1 MSKKKKIEGAG
12 EVLPEAKKIK
22 LEGKA
27 GAGATRPSNPV
38 TPPLGLGVRVRDVV
52 TGTVGVATTKS
63 RNMAGTVRYGVQA
76 PAVGGMPPEP
86 LLYDNLQLEALEKA
100 CDIVE
105 PNYGLL
111 KVELGQKAQDVV
123 SGFTGVV
130 VELIEFMNGC
140 IYVSLQPPVDPKKPN
155 IFPDSTGFPCA
166 RIIPVEGQ
174 KKVKVAKTAKE
185 KGGPIVRAT
194 RVAS

>member
-1 MSKKKKIEGAG
+1 MTKKKKTDGAG

-27 GAGATRPSNPV
+27 GAGATHPV
-38 TPPLGLGVRVRDVV
+38 SPPPPLGLGVRVRDLLTGVV
-52 TGTVGVATTKS
+52 GIAMMKSQSLAGVA
-63 RNMAGTVRYGVQA
+63 RYGIQT
-76 PAVGGMPPEP
+76 PSVGGAHSDP
-86 LLYDNLQLEALEKA
+86 LLYDAFQLEPIEKA
-100 CDIVE
+100 CDAVE

-111 KVELGQKAQDVV
+111 KVELGQKSQDTV

-130 VELIEFMNGC
+130 VEISEFMNGC

-155 IFPDSTGFPCA
+155 IFPDSIAFPSA
-166 RIIPVEGQ
+166 RVISVEG
-174 KKVKVAKTAKE
+174 KKVRVAKAAKE
-185 KGGPIVRAT
+185 KGGPVVRAT

>member
-1 MSKKKKIEGAG
+1 MTKKKKIEGYG
-12 EVLPEAKKIK
+12 EVQPEFKKIK
-22 LEGKA
+22 LEEKA
-27 GAGATRPSNPV
+27 GDGATHQSSPV
-38 TPPLGLGVRVRDVV
+38 PPPIGLGVRVRDVV

-76 PAVGGMPPEP
+76 PAVGGLPPEP

-155 IFPDSTGFPCA
+155 IFPDSTGFPCS
-166 RIIPVEGQ
+166 RIIPVEG
-174 KKVKVAKTAKE
+174 KKVKVIKE
-185 KGGPIVRAT
+185 AQKKGGPVVRAT
-194 RVAS
+194 RTAV